1 MSVVTINDAKAAT
14 SSIVK
19 ALQPVA
25 VILFGSVARNGTGS
39 DLDLLIVTDDNSDK
53 SDNQYLLLHKSL
65 KRFYKNFDIE
75 PFIVSQSL
83 LNEYYFN
90 GSPFLK
96 IISKEGR
103 TLYMKNAV
111 KVWLKQSKE
120 ELNVSKYLFKGGFY
134 KGACFHAQQSIE
146 KSIKAGLFKEG
157 WELENTHSIERLI
170 IIGRNY
176 NIKLKLS
183 DEEIVFIDSIYRG
196 RYPAEEG
203 ILPLGEPTKE
213 DAEKAVKI
221 ADKIFRFMQNTLKN

>member
-1 MSVVTINDAKAAT
+1 MSMVTINDAKAAA

-39 DLDLLIVTDDNSDK
+39 DLDLLVVTDDNSDK

-111 KVWLKQSKE
+111 KVWLNQSKE

-146 KSIKAGLFKEG
+146 KSIKARLFKEG
-157 WELENTHSIERLI
+157 WELEKIHSIERLI
-170 IIGRNY
+170 IIG
-176 NIKLKLS
+176 
-183 DEEIVFIDSIYRG
+183 
-196 RYPAEEG
+196 
-203 ILPLGEPTKE
+203 
-213 DAEKAVKI
+213 
-221 ADKIFRFMQNTLKN
+221 

>member
-1 MSVVTINDAKAAT
+1 LVTINDAKEAT

-19 ALQPVA
+19 ALQPIA
-25 VILFGSVARNGTGS
+25 VILFGSVAREGTGS
-39 DLDLLIVTDDNSDK
+39 DLDLLIVTDDGSDK
-53 SDNQYLLLHKSL
+53 SGNQYLLLHKSL

-83 LNEYYFN
+83 LNEYYFK

-111 KVWLKQSKE
+111 KGWLKQSKE

-146 KSIKAGLFKEG
+146 KSIKARFFKEG
-157 WELENTHSIERLI
+157 WELEKTHSIERLI
-170 IIGRNY
+170 IIGRDY

-203 ILPLGEPTKE
+203 ILPLGEPSKP

-221 ADKIFRFMQNTLKN
+221 ANRIYRSMQTSLKN

>member
-1 MSVVTINDAKAAT
+1 MVTINDAKEAT

-19 ALQPVA
+19 ALQPIA
-25 VILFGSVARNGTGS
+25 VILFGSVAREGTGS
-39 DLDLLIVTDDNSDK
+39 DLDLLIVTDDGSDK
-53 SDNQYLLLHKSL
+53 SGNQYLLLHKSL

-83 LNEYYFN
+83 LNEYYFK

-111 KVWLKQSKE
+111 KGWLKQSKE

-146 KSIKAGLFKEG
+146 KSIKARFFKEG
-157 WELENTHSIERLI
+157 WELEKTHSIERLI
-170 IIGRNY
+170 IIGRDY

-203 ILPLGEPTKE
+203 ILPLGEPSKP

-221 ADKIFRFMQNTLKN
+221 ANRIYRSMQTSLKN